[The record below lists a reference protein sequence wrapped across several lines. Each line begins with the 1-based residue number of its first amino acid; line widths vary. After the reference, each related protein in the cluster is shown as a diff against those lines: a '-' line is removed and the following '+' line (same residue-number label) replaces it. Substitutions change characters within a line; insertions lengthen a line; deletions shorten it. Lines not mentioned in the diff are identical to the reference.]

1 MLSSLLEGGMHMF
14 EKIVRNIDELNAVA
28 LHLSTTENF
37 DALKSL
43 AKEWQISKQDTEA
56 FISGKRYRLADVTI
70 EDRDYSRPE
79 EKLRIEMFALKDKYF
94 ADIIGRY
101 VIKKCIDDAFGK
113 NVLLKHKSLQK
124 CLDHI
129 MEKAF
134 HIAEEQ
140 AKQNGQE
147 HIQQNAAL
155 ALPETQVF
163 HWAEEYFLLR
173 YTGLREMLK
182 EIPCISP
189 KHYFESLKEM
199 PYLEQIIKA
208 GLIQFAYELMENPK
222 KLQLEI
228 KKDLGKFLGID
239 RFRMNRLRE
248 HKGGILYL
256 EWLGNEKK
264 LEKKIPDPVIQWF
277 VAYQISPDEFSFISD
292 RMSETQ
298 IKNYLERQKTY
309 TDHTVKNLL
318 TLWKDYLTMAKR
330 VGLNINDA
338 IVYRTRN
345 LEKRHDEMV
354 QLVKDKNLALKAGNI
369 AEAFPKVDAICREL
383 KEKYEYESK
392 GYRIVEPKGIED
404 ILKEGCILHHC
415 VDKSDNYFERINTR
429 ESYILFLRKSE
440 NPDTPYYTLEVERNR
455 QAKAYGV

>member
-1 MLSSLLEGGMHMF
+1 MF

-28 LHLSTTENF
+28 LHLRTTENF

-129 MEKAF
+129 MEMAF

-163 HWAEEYFLLR
+163 HWAEEYYLLDDIDVEQKKEEEKNKKIQDEWAR
-173 YTGLREMLK
+173 AERSKVTNIRKTGDKKTTSKKGKAMVNDDTA
-182 EIPCISP
+182 IS
-189 KHYFESLKEM
+189 
-199 PYLEQIIKA
+199 KA
-208 GLIQFAYELMENPK
+208 GK
-222 KLQLEI
+222 
-228 KKDLGKFLGID
+228 
-239 RFRMNRLRE
+239 
-248 HKGGILYL
+248 
-256 EWLGNEKK
+256 
-264 LEKKIPDPVIQWF
+264 
-277 VAYQISPDEFSFISD
+277 
-292 RMSETQ
+292 
-298 IKNYLERQKTY
+298 
-309 TDHTVKNLL
+309 
-318 TLWKDYLTMAKR
+318 
-330 VGLNINDA
+330 
-338 IVYRTRN
+338 
-345 LEKRHDEMV
+345 
-354 QLVKDKNLALKAGNI
+354 
-369 AEAFPKVDAICREL
+369 
-383 KEKYEYESK
+383 
-392 GYRIVEPKGIED
+392 
-404 ILKEGCILHHC
+404 
-415 VDKSDNYFERINTR
+415 
-429 ESYILFLRKSE
+429 KSE
-440 NPDTPYYTLEVERNR
+440 NEKPAGKQMNMFDLLANMS
-455 QAKAYGV
+455 